1 MDLAQIFQEIHPT
14 PTTKANPFRPSH
26 PSPTQQAV
34 KASKRSFP
42 PVLDSL
48 RLLPPA
54 PSRAAPRSNPSRDL
68 TIYPPRPPY
77 FSASLSRPCPLHRRL
92 FAALRLRLAP
102 PLHTSRYRI
111 EIAGPPAAKL
121 WQNGSSCRWLGT
133 PVLLTLIN
141 LHDLGCCNIFAG
153 FFVKQFILE
162 KMENN
167 SCVPN

>member
-1 MDLAQIFQEIHPT
+1 MGLAQIFQEIHPT

-42 PVLDSL
+42 PVLTRFASFHQRRPAPHLGPTPPATWRSPASPSLLL
-48 RLLPPA
+48 RLAFSSVPPPPPPLP
-54 PSRAAPRSNPSRDL
+54 
-68 TIYPPRPPY
+68 
-77 FSASLSRPCPLHRRL
+77 
-92 FAALRLRLAP
+92 LRLRLAP

-133 PVLLTLIN
+133 PVLLTLIS